1 MWLLLLLGV
10 AAGVVVD
17 YDGGPTQGEAWIRLT
32 LHGDPQQLL
41 ILQRVTWCKALVPND
56 QGPPPLATDCTGRNT
71 LRMQLYPGQEQAV
84 LKEPPALDATTAASS
99 DLLNTFYIDP
109 ARVGG
114 WDARHQWLI
123 IVEMSQ
129 RNGAIYREVV
139 RFNPLT
145 TTSSVTSSSTIQ
157 DATTSS
163 SVPGSTTSSSSIS
176 VSDGIAPVPIEH
188 SWRAALLV
196 LGLGMAVVA
205 LLAGTAWFAQQRR
218 AQPSLARQR
227 QDAFARAYGGAY
239 EFGTQAPDA
248 IEMADMRSEER
259 RLHKEDME
267 ILEIMQ

>member
-84 LKEPPALDATTAASS
+84 LKEPPSPDATTSPP
-99 DLLNTFYIDP
+99 LLNTFYIDP
-109 ARVGG
+109 SRVGG

-129 RNGAIYREVV
+129 RNGATYREVV
-139 RFNPLT
+139 RFNPLET
-145 TTSSVTSSSTIQ
+145 TISVTSSSTPQ
-157 DATTSS
+157 DATSS
-163 SVPGSTTSSSSIS
+163 SSSFPGSSTSSSSSIS
-176 VSDGIAPVPIEH
+176 VSEGIAPVPIEH

-248 IEMADMRSEER
+248 IEMSDMRSEER